1 MTGIPFTKT
10 DPCLISGLLNP
21 DIAKVL
27 MAADTF
33 VFGIFMYLN
42 DLTYPLQFQ
51 IDWDL
56 LKNKNIDQEPG
67 SHVQIFHHPN
77 LGF

>member
-1 MTGIPFTKT
+1 MSDRNPIYKDRSLPNF
-10 DPCLISGLLNP
+10 GLFP
-21 DIAKVL
+21 EIAKVL

-56 LKNKNIDQEPG
+56 LKI
-67 SHVQIFHHPN
+67 
-77 LGF
+77 